1 MFNLKIEIM
10 KRTFPESEL
19 IINADGSCFHLHVRQ
34 EQLADRV
41 ILVSDPASVDLV
53 ASHFDSKECEVESR
67 EFHTITGLYQGKRIT
82 CLSYGF
88 GSENI
93 DIVINELDTLANI
106 DYDSREEKE
115 SHRALTLVNIGVS
128 EGIQADIKPGT
139 LMVSKKSIGFDG
151 LLNFYAGRN
160 AICDL
165 QLEKSFT
172 DYMKW
177 DFVKGSPYVVP
188 TDEGLIK
195 QIAKDDIAC
204 GYIVSCIGFYS
215 PQGRGLRLPLENA
228 NYKEKLASFEYEG
241 YRISNIDMESASITG
256 LASLLGHRAV
266 SCCLVDNVATISD
279 LSNNNTFRNL
289 IELVLDR
296 I

>member
-1 MFNLKIEIM
+1 M
-10 KRTFPESEL
+10 KRKFPESEL
-19 IINADGSCFHLHVRQ
+19 IINADGSCFHLHVRPD
-34 EQLADRV
+34 QLADRIV
-41 ILVSDPASVDLV
+41 LVSDPSSVDLV
-53 ASHFDSKECEVESR
+53 ASHFETKECEVESR
-67 EFHTITGLYQGKRIT
+67 EFRTITGLYQGKRIT

-106 DYDSREEKE
+106 DYNTREEKE
-115 SHRALTLVNIGVS
+115 NHRELTLVNIGIS

-160 AICDL
+160 DVCDI

-172 DYMKW
+172 EFMNW
-177 DFVKGSPYVVP
+177 DFIKGSPYVVP
-188 TDEGLIK
+188 TEEGLLK
-195 QIAKDDIAC
+195 QIAKNDIAC

-215 PQGRGLRLPLENA
+215 PQGRGLRLPLENT
-228 NYKEKLASFEYEG
+228 NYKEKLASFEYDG
-241 YRISNIDMESASITG
+241 YRINNIDMESASIIG
-256 LASLLGHRAV
+256 MASLLGHRAV
-266 SCCLVDNVATISD
+266 SCCLIEDVATISN
-279 LSNNNTFRNL
+279 LSNNNSFKTL
-289 IELVLDR
+289 IKLVLDR